1 MRGQMALEFF
11 FAIALVYLSVSWL
24 VNYLN
29 AGYDSGR
36 YLTLR
41 EEKMVAA
48 EIAGIANSACSLN
61 LSATIN
67 APCIKYLGRPAT
79 YYISADGSWITVNA
93 SRAPEPAGARS
104 LCQVYANLTA
114 YNATS
119 GMFEQQQM
127 ACNATTG
134 EGTQVCIYANGT
146 GSVRMAMG
154 RCTS

>member
-1 MRGQMALEFF
+1 MRGQMAIEFF
-11 FAIALVYLSVSWL
+11 FAMALVYLSVSWL

-41 EEKMVAA
+41 EEKMISA
-48 EIAGIANSACSLN
+48 ELAGIANSACELN

-67 APCIKYLGRPAT
+67 APCLKHLGRSAG
-79 YYISADGSWITVNA
+79 YYISTDGSWIVVNS
-93 SRAPEPAGARS
+93 SRAPDAARARS

-114 YNATS
+114 YNAYS
-119 GMFEQQQM
+119 ASLEQQQM

-134 EGTQVCIYANGT
+134 EGTRICIYANGT
-146 GSVRMAMG
+146 GGVGMKMG